1 MSKSTTIILS
11 ASKEEVIGSLE
22 YVFQIARQ
30 APVSADIHDKV
41 KNNLA
46 FIVQGIQEKDLA
58 QIIEEAT
65 FAMKETSDLIEFKE
79 GQLNEIV
86 AIAEKALKLSDK
98 K

>member
-46 FIVQGIQEKDLA
+46 FIVQGIINDVESPTINKGVEY
-58 QIIEEAT
+58 I
-65 FAMKETSDLIEFKE
+65 
-79 GQLNEIV
+79 
-86 AIAEKALKLSDK
+86 K
-98 K
+98 KGTNPKSAKK

>member
-11 ASKEEVIGSLE
+11 ASKEDVIGSLE

-46 FIVQGIQEKDLA
+46 FIIQGIINDAESQTVNKDVEY
-58 QIIEEAT
+58 I
-65 FAMKETSDLIEFKE
+65 
-79 GQLNEIV
+79 
-86 AIAEKALKLSDK
+86 K
-98 K
+98 KGINPKSAKK